1 MSSHWQGNL
10 LRCKVEFASP
20 LKFLPSVCRLSN
32 MNFRRGKLVT
42 KFTVGRSGISC
53 KCCWQLIC
61 GREVQVLQ
69 SQKLFPPGCS
79 SLPECAN
86 KFLCDAYFFWWLSW
100 RCVSRQW
107 FRIAGGKKNRMMPL
121 FRMLFHSTMS
131 YLPDEVKMLKN
142 SVSANFLPACITS
155 NDT

>member
-42 KFTVGRSGISC
+42 NFTVGRSGISC

-86 KFLCDAYFFWWLSW
+86 KFLWDAYFFLMIVLAL
-100 RCVSRQW
+100 CVSPVVPDCW
-107 FRIAGGKKNRMMPL
+107 WEKK
-121 FRMLFHSTMS
+121 
-131 YLPDEVKMLKN
+131 
-142 SVSANFLPACITS
+142 S
-155 NDT
+155 NDASIPHAVPFDYVLPSGWSKDAEKLSQRQFPSCVYHV